1 MRKTRYLHD
10 LPSKT
15 HYLSIIMKKKKS
27 HTPKLM
33 DILQNTSPG
42 TLKTGKVI
50 KNKRSLKNHE
60 NLQESKEMWHLNV
73 MRYPGRDLET
83 DDGH

>member
-1 MRKTRYLHD
+1 
-10 LPSKT
+10 
-15 HYLSIIMKKKKS
+15 
-27 HTPKLM
+27 M

-50 KNKRSLKNHE
+50 KNKQNLKNHD
-60 NLQESKEMWHLNV
+60 NLQESKETWHLNV
-73 MRYPGRDLET
+73 MWYPGRDLGT

>member
-1 MRKTRYLHD
+1 
-10 LPSKT
+10 
-15 HYLSIIMKKKKS
+15 
-27 HTPKLM
+27 M

-50 KNKRSLKNHE
+50 KNKQSLKNHE

-83 DDGH
+83 DYGH